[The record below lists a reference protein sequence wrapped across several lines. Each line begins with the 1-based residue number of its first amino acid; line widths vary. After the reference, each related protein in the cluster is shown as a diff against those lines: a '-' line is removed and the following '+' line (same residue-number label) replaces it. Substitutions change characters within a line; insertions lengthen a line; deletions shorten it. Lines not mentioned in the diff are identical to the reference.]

1 MRLLGN
7 SNHKRTTNHRIVR
20 EHEFG
25 PDAPYALPSLASSPS
40 RNRQYLP
47 GNPEGAVTGLAFYF
61 TGEALALRIKTH
73 GGQLHCSI

>member
-40 RNRQYLP
+40 SWIANVSGIEVPSCRLLP
-47 GNPEGAVTGLAFYF
+47 PKPVETVNIFPATQKVP
-61 TGEALALRIKTH
+61 
-73 GGQLHCSI
+73 